1 MWFKGYY
8 YVGHISSSC
17 SSTYCIPLPP
27 YSLLTSHYIETS
39 KGLVHPFSFSTMRD
53 CLLRS
58 EKSVWWRSGALF
70 RSSSWKKRPSPW
82 LSGLSCCVDGQ
93 WAPADGLGADTGAC
107 RWHGVGHR
115 GGRSCVPLC
124 QGVTLH
130 LVGPPRQGHRSNDL
144 GVFLFFFAPSLKP
157 SLSSL
162 QSLSVLVVW

>member
-1 MWFKGYY
+1 MLLNLLYSTSTLFASHFTLHRNIKT
-8 YVGHISSSC
+8 SSPPFLLLHNAGL
-17 SSTYCIPLPP
+17 ST
-27 YSLLTSHYIETS
+27 LL
-39 KGLVHPFSFSTMRD
+39 
-53 CLLRS
+53 CS

-70 RSSSWKKRPSPW
+70 HSSSWKKNPSPR

-107 RWHGVGHR
+107 RWHGVGHY

-130 LVGPPRQGHRSNDL
+130 LVCPPRQGHHSNDL
-144 GVFLFFFAPSLKP
+144 RVFLFFFAPSFKP

-162 QSLSVLVVW
+162 QSLSVLVV